1 MNITQC
7 PQCGGKVKSE
17 SIGWTCES
25 CQGFIDMQG
34 GFHPHK
40 EELFMPIKTNADRI
54 RTMDDGSLLDFF
66 VESSGGLGCP
76 PNKMAICDEFDKYGR
91 DACRKCWDNY
101 LTSPVEEDT

>member
-1 MNITQC
+1 MKIMYC

-17 SIGWTCES
+17 SIGWKCES

-40 EELFMPIKTNADRI
+40 EKPFMPLMTNADRI
-54 RTMDDGSLLDFF
+54 RAMDYDNLLDFF
-66 VESSGGLGCP
+66 VELSGNVGCP
-76 PNKMAICDEFDKYGR
+76 PHEMAICDEFDKYGR